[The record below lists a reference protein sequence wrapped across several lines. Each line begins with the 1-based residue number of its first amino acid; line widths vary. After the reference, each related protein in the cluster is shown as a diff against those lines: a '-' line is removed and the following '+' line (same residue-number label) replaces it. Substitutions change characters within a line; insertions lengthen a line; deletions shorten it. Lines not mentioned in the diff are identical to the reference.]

1 MLIVTLKRSLM
12 LSAVLLVAALAGTA
26 GTSSAAIKTGVYDL
40 FTFSNA
46 TQRADSLQK
55 TRAAGSNLAKSL
67 IYWRNVAP
75 SHEPTNPR
83 NPNAGYNWAVPD
95 AFVNGAIS
103 KHLQPV
109 LTIFQAPSWAS
120 GRRAKGNGYDGVN
133 KISTAKFHDFA
144 IALAKHY
151 KPRGVHYYEV
161 WNEPNLPWFFT
172 PQLKNGKFVSPAK
185 YRALVNAFA
194 SGIHTVDRR
203 ATVIGGNTA
212 PFGHPPPRGHSI
224 GPKPFLKHVVSAKV
238 RFDAWST
245 HPYTYGG
252 PTHHAANDSDVSLG
266 DMRELR
272 KILNKARRSGKIL
285 GSHRPQLWASEFS
298 WDSKGPDS
306 RGVRM
311 KLLSRWIS
319 ETVYR
324 LNKAGVNT
332 LLWFGQR
339 DRPFAG
345 IQTQS
350 GFWFCGK
357 ADLSDENSCGGSTF
371 DTNAKDAR
379 KPIFNAFRFPFVA
392 YAGNG
397 KVKVWGKR
405 PGGVSGQIEIWRKKP
420 KRSWSKVTTF
430 NPGPNFAKTFRSS
443 WTKGSYQA
451 RIPSAGIQSVPF
463 SLTKVGD
470 KSVLPFGCL
479 SKPTCDKNGN

>member
-1 MLIVTLKRSLM
+1 MLIVTLKRSLL
-12 LSAVLLVAALAGTA
+12 LSAVLFVAALAGTA

-46 TQRADSLQK
+46 TQRANTLQK
-55 TRAAGSNLAKSL
+55 THDAGSNMAKSL
-67 IYWRNVAP
+67 IYWRSVAGTQP
-75 SHEPTNPR
+75 AHPLDPDDSAYE
-83 NPNAGYNWAVPD
+83 WAVPD

-109 LTIFQAPSWAS
+109 LTIFQAPNWAS
-120 GRRAKGNGYDGVN
+120 GRRVKGNGYDGVN
-133 KISTAKFHDFA
+133 NVSPAKFHDFA
-144 IALAKHY
+144 VALAKQY
-151 KPRGVHYYEV
+151 LGRVHYYEV

-172 PQLKNGKFVSPAK
+172 PQLKDGKFVSPAK

-194 SGIHTVDRR
+194 TGIHSVDSS
-203 ATVIGGNTA
+203 ATVIAGNTA
-212 PFGHPPPRGHSI
+212 PFGHPPPNGKSI
-224 GPKPFLKHVVSAKV
+224 GPKPFLKGVVSSKV

-252 PTHHAANDSDVSLG
+252 PTHHAANDTDVSLG
-266 DMRELR
+266 DMGELR
-272 KILNKARRSGKIL
+272 KILNKARSSGKIL
-285 GSHRPQLWASEFS
+285 GSRKPQLWASEFS

-306 RGVRM
+306 RGVPM

-332 LLWFGQR
+332 LLWFGIR

-357 ADLSDENSCGGSTF
+357 VSLSDEDHCGEPTFNSAN
-371 DTNAKDAR
+371 DVK
-379 KPIFNAFRFPFVA
+379 KPIFKAFRFPFIA
-392 YAGNG
+392 YAGSG

-405 PGGVSGQIEIWRKKP
+405 PAGVSGPIEIWRRKP
-420 KRSWSKVTTF
+420 TGSWNKVTTF
-430 NPGPNFAKTFRSS
+430 NPGASFGKTFRSS
-443 WTKGSYQA
+443 WTSGFYKAVIRG
-451 RIPSAGIQSVPF
+451 AGIESVPF
-463 SLTKVGD
+463 SLKKIGD

-479 SKPTCDKNGN
+479 SKPTCDKNGR